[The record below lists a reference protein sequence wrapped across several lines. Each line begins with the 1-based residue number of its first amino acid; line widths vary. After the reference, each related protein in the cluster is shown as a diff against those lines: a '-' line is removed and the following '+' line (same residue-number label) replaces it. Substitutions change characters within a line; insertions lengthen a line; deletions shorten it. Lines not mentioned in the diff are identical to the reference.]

1 MEPLTIGFITAGVF
15 VILLVLGLQVAFA
28 AFLTGFLGLWMLKDL
43 GVATEILGIFPHA
56 LSTKYGLSVVPLF
69 ILMGYLSHHAG
80 LTRDI
85 YATARAW
92 VGHLP
97 GGLAI
102 ATTYG
107 CALFGA
113 VSGSSTAAAAVFG
126 KIAIPEMDRYGY
138 DRKLSTGVV
147 AASGT
152 LAALIPPSALVIIYA
167 ILAEQS
173 VGKLLIAGI
182 LPGIISA
189 LIYAQMLYIRVRLNP
204 RLGRPQ
210 PPAPWKERFISLKG
224 IAAVPII
231 FIVVIGGL
239 YLGIFTPTEAG
250 AAGAFSILIFAL
262 VTRRLTSWS
271 QFKEALLET
280 GQTTVMIFLIIVGV
294 LIFMRTLAL
303 SGVSITF
310 IEYFSGLA
318 VPRLV
323 ILLGLLGI
331 YVVLGMF
338 LTATSMLILTVP
350 LIVPVV
356 TTLGYD
362 PIWFGI
368 IVIKMAEICLI
379 TPPIGLNVYV
389 VRSVVP
395 DTPVEDIFRGAM
407 PFFFMDVLTVALL
420 IAVPQIITILPEL
433 MLGG

>member
-1 MEPLTIGFITAGVF
+1 MEPLTIGLITAGVF
-15 VILLVLGLQVAFA
+15 LILLVLGMQVAFA
-28 AFLTGFLGLWMLKDL
+28 GALAGFLGLWALKDF
-43 GVATEILGIFPHA
+43 GVAAESVGFLTHA
-56 LSTKYGLSVVPLF
+56 LSTRYGLSVIPLF
-69 ILMGYLSHHAG
+69 ILMGYLAYHSG
-80 LTRDI
+80 LTHDI

-102 ATTYG
+102 ATVFG
-107 CALFGA
+107 CAGFAAASGA
-113 VSGSSTAAAAVFG
+113 STAAAAVFG
-126 KIAIPEMDRYGY
+126 KVAIPEMDRYGY

-152 LAALIPPSALVIIYA
+152 LAALIPPSALIIIYA
-167 ILAEQS
+167 ILAEES

-182 LPGIISA
+182 LPGIVSA
-189 LIYAQMLYIRVRLNP
+189 IIYALMLYIRLRLNP
-204 RLGRPQ
+204 GLGRPQ
-210 PPAPWKERFISLKG
+210 PPTSFKEKLISLRG
-224 IAAVPII
+224 VAAIPVI
-231 FIVVIGGL
+231 FIIVIGGL

-250 AAGAFSILIFAL
+250 AAGAFSVLVLILGMGRF
-262 VTRRLTSWS
+262 TWS
-271 QFKEALLET
+271 SFKDALLDT
-280 GQTTVMIFLIIVGV
+280 GRTTVMIFLIIVGV
-294 LIFMRTLAL
+294 LIFMRVLAL
-303 SGVSITF
+303 SGASMAF
-310 IEYFSGLA
+310 IKWTAGLA

-323 ILLGLLGI
+323 ILIGLLSL

-356 TTLGYD
+356 VGLGYD

-395 DTPVEDIFRGAM
+395 DTPVETIFRGAM
-407 PFFFMDVLTVALL
+407 PFFIMDVLTVALL
-420 IAVPQIITILPEL
+420 IAVPQIIVFLPNR
-433 MLGG
+433 MAG

>member
-1 MEPLTIGFITAGVF
+1 MEPLTIGLITAGVF
-15 VILLVLGLQVAFA
+15 LILLVLGMQVAFA
-28 AFLTGFLGLWMLKDL
+28 GALAGFLGLWALKDF
-43 GVATEILGIFPHA
+43 GVAAESVGFLTHA
-56 LSTKYGLSVVPLF
+56 LSTSYGLSVIPLF
-69 ILMGYLSHHAG
+69 ILMGYLAHHAG

-85 YATARAW
+85 FATARAW

-102 ATTYG
+102 ATVFG
-107 CALFGA
+107 CAGFAAASGA
-113 VSGSSTAAAAVFG
+113 STAAAAVFG
-126 KIAIPEMDRYGY
+126 KVAIPEMDRYGY

-152 LAALIPPSALVIIYA
+152 LAALIPPSALIIIYA
-167 ILAEQS
+167 ILAEES

-182 LPGIISA
+182 LPGIVSA
-189 LIYAQMLYIRVRLNP
+189 IIYALMLYIRIRLNP
-204 RLGRPQ
+204 SLGRPQ
-210 PPAPWKERFISLKG
+210 PPTSFKTKLISLRG
-224 IAAVPII
+224 VAAIPVI
-231 FIVVIGGL
+231 FIIVIGGL

-250 AAGAFSILIFAL
+250 AAGAFSVLVLILVMGRF
-262 VTRRLTSWS
+262 TWS
-271 QFKEALLET
+271 SFKEALLDT
-280 GQTTVMIFLIIVGV
+280 GRTTVMIFLIIVGV
-294 LIFMRTLAL
+294 LIFMRVLAL
-303 SGVSITF
+303 SGASIAF
-310 IEYFSGLA
+310 IKWTAGLA

-323 ILLGLLGI
+323 ILIGLLSL

-356 TTLGYD
+356 VALGYD

-395 DTPVEDIFRGAM
+395 DTPVETIFRGVM
-407 PFFFMDVLTVALL
+407 PFFIMDILTVALL
-420 IAVPQIITILPEL
+420 IAVPQIIVFLPGL
-433 MLGG
+433 MPG